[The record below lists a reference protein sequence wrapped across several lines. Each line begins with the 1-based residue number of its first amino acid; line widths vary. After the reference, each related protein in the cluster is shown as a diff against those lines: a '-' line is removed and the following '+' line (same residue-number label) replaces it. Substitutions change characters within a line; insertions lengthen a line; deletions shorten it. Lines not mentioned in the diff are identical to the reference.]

1 MSHTD
6 RTVLERQKEFGGDV
20 FLARHL
26 LLNPTIGRLADAID
40 RSSFASL
47 RAQEE
52 TEGFHERPTKTDRF
66 FREGRAGQRKGHF
79 EGEPSK
85 PDRQGSWRT
94 DGALRLPAG
103 LIGSPIPLCIF
114 LI

>member
-6 RTVLERQKEFGGDV
+6 RTVLER
-20 FLARHL
+20 RHL

-66 FREGRAGQRKGHF
+66 FREGRAGQWKDILTASQVSQIVKDHGHRWRASITCRVDRAALF
-79 EGEPSK
+79 RRLAF
-85 PDRQGSWRT
+85 PDLMTKS
-94 DGALRLPAG
+94 
-103 LIGSPIPLCIF
+103 F
-114 LI
+114 

>member
-6 RTVLERQKEFGGDV
+6 RTVLERQKEFGDDV

-52 TEGFHERPTKTDRF
+52 TEGSTSVQLKRIGFSVKGVPAN
-66 FREGRAGQRKGHF
+66 GRTF
-79 EGEPSK
+79 
-85 PDRQGSWRT
+85 
-94 DGALRLPAG
+94 
-103 LIGSPIPLCIF
+103 
-114 LI
+114 

>member
-6 RTVLERQKEFGGDV
+6 RTVLERQKEFGDDV

-52 TEGFHERPTKTDRF
+52 NRRLPRTSIKTDRF
-66 FREGRAGQRKGHF
+66 FREGRAGQWKDILTTKQVSQIVRDRDAQMARF
-79 EGEPSK
+79 DYLPS
-85 PDRQGSWRT
+85 
-94 DGALRLPAG
+94 
-103 LIGSPIPLCIF
+103 
-114 LI
+114 